1 MYKDILNLCDVAI
14 KKYTNE
20 ELTDVKLLLEE
31 KYLTVFEKDDKYYY
45 IISSS
50 FCDDICDDKLKYK
63 AYIDLNN
70 SRIKFFEL
78 AYDDEDEFEQLTLDE
93 LYDIQ
98 GLFSAYD
105 LKELYRNFYLVFK
118 HLLSSYV
125 LS

>member
-14 KKYTNE
+14 RKYTNE

-31 KYLTVFEKDDKYYY
+31 KYLTVFEKDDTYYY

-63 AYIDLNN
+63 TYIDLNN
-70 SRIKFFEL
+70 SRLKFFEL
-78 AYDDEDEFEQLTLDE
+78 AYDNEDEFEQLTLDE
-93 LYDIQ
+93 LYDIH
-98 GLFSAYD
+98 GLFFAYD

-118 HLLSSYV
+118 HLLSSCV